1 MFFLIFLFIKWFVVS
16 EKICELCFQN
26 NGSKIPICKFQ
37 EGPASNCYMYET
49 LLKSDKDR
57 EEILDKINSRRNK
70 VASGAI
76 RSLPPAKD
84 MLKLEWNDELAL
96 LAQRWADQ
104 CLSNDLIDECT
115 GNGTIGQNIGTLY
128 GEAPRLSPATLVDLW
143 YMELLSFNS
152 SIISDYRPSTKS
164 RLAHYEDFT
173 QLIWAKNRQ
182 VGCGAVKFQE
192 RSGNKNR
199 TVQRLVC
206 NFLPGG
212 NINKQSVYNEGNP
225 CSDCPDKSDC
235 DSKYTYLCG
244 QISILKENVERREN
258 NLYSKIL
265 ITKTSIDLDTDKD
278 YSNEKL
284 RESSNDT
291 ETDIAF
297 DLYAY
302 LFNVSNYEDTTKKES
317 TTFCKNLLAV
327 DEFVDLL
334 RKKLSTDNIFRDLL
348 LTKAPSGESQYTDA
362 KVDAIVSKIYSK
374 KTTSTT
380 TKPTDRDVMNSTL
393 LADLVEAVIFRNRD
407 KMTSLEVVF
416 PSTEVIEAKTVQM
429 QAELGEIQRN
439 LEFTGHYFFPE
450 DSEDDQT
457 DTTESYYDQSNIPV
471 SEIIMELEELKRKQ
485 QTRDFVEEILESDSN
500 ANTITKSHIIAS
512 DNNMNGN

>member
-1 MFFLIFLFIKWFVVS
+1 MFLLIFLFMKCFVNS
-16 EKICELCFQN
+16 EKICELCYQN
-26 NGSKIPICKFQ
+26 NGSKNPICKFQ
-37 EGPASNCYMYET
+37 KSPATNCYMHET
-49 LLKSDKDR
+49 LLKSDKDKD
-57 EEILDKINSRRNK
+57 EILDKINSRRNK

-76 RSLPPAKD
+76 RSLPPAKN

-104 CLSNDLIDECT
+104 CLSNDLMDECT

-128 GEAPRLSPATLVDLW
+128 GEAPSLSPATLVDLW

-152 SIISDYRPSTKS
+152 NIISDYRPSTTT
-164 RLAHYEDFT
+164 RHAHYEYFT
-173 QLIWAKNRQ
+173 QLIWANNRQ

-192 RSGNKNR
+192 RSGIKNR

-212 NINKQSVYNEGNP
+212 NIKEQSVYNEGNP
-225 CSDCPDKSDC
+225 CSDCPFKSDC
-235 DSKYTYLCG
+235 DSKYTFLCG
-244 QISILKENVERREN
+244 QISVLKENVERRVN
-258 NLYSKIL
+258 DLYSNIL
-265 ITKTSIDLDTDKD
+265 ITNTSTDLDTNKD

-297 DLYAY
+297 DLYAH
-302 LFNVSNYEDTTKKES
+302 LFNVSNYEHTTKKES

-327 DEFVDLL
+327 DEFIDLL
-334 RKKLSTDNIFRDLL
+334 RKKLSTDNIFRELL
-348 LTKAPSGESQYTDA
+348 LTKAPGGESQYTDA
-362 KVDAIVSKIYSK
+362 KIDAIVSKIYSK
-374 KTTSTT
+374 KTQSTT
-380 TKPTDRDVMNSTL
+380 TKPTDSDVMNSTL
-393 LADLVEAVIFRNRD
+393 LANLIEAVIFRNRD
-407 KMTSLEVVF
+407 KMTTLEVVF
-416 PSTEVIEAKTVQM
+416 PSTEVIDAKTVQM
-429 QAELGEIQRN
+429 QAELGEIPRN

-450 DSEDDQT
+450 DSEEDQT

-485 QTRDFVEEILESDSN
+485 QTKDFVEEILESDSN
-500 ANTITKSHIIAS
+500 PNTITKSHIIPS

>member
-1 MFFLIFLFIKWFVVS
+1 MH
-16 EKICELCFQN
+16 
-26 NGSKIPICKFQ
+26 
-37 EGPASNCYMYET
+37 ET
-49 LLKSDKDR
+49 LLKTDKDK
-57 EEILDKINSRRNK
+57 EEILNKINSRRNK

-76 RSLPPAKD
+76 RSLPPAKN
-84 MLKLEWNDELAL
+84 MMKLEWNNELAF

-104 CLSNDLIDECT
+104 CSTNDLMDECT
-115 GNGTIGQNIGTLY
+115 GNETMGQNIGTLY

-143 YMELLSFNS
+143 YMELLGFNS
-152 SIISDYRPSTKS
+152 TIITDYRPSTTS
-164 RLAHYEDFT
+164 RLAHYEYFT

-192 RSGNKNR
+192 RTGNKNR

-212 NINKQSVYNEGNP
+212 NIMKQTVYNEGNP
-225 CSDCPDKSDC
+225 CSDCPYKSDC
-235 DSKYTYLCG
+235 NAKYTSLCG
-244 QISILKENVERREN
+244 
-258 NLYSKIL
+258 KIYV
-265 ITKTSIDLDTDKD
+265 SLDT
-278 YSNEKL
+278 NEKFKK

-297 DLYAY
+297 DLYAH
-302 LFNVSNYEDTTKKES
+302 LFNVSNNEYTTKKES

-327 DEFVDLL
+327 DEFIDLL
-334 RKKLSTDNIFRDLL
+334 RKKLSTDNIFRELL

-362 KVDAIVSKIYSK
+362 KIDAIVSKIYSK
-374 KTTSTT
+374 KTHSTT
-380 TKPTDRDVMNSTL
+380 TKPTDSDVMNSTL

-407 KMTSLEVVF
+407 KITTLEVVF
-416 PSTEVIEAKTVQM
+416 PSTEFLEAKTVQM
-429 QAELGEIQRN
+429 QAELGEIPRN

-450 DSEDDQT
+450 DSEDEQT

-500 ANTITKSHIIAS
+500 ANTITKNHIIAS